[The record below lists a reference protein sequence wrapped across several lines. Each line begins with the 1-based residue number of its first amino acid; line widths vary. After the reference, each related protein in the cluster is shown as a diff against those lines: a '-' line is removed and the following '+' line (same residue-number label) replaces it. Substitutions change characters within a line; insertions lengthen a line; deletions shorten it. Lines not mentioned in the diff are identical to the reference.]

1 MRRTRLDEDIKP
13 VTEFRENAASLI
25 RHVQETK
32 RTLVLTQRGHSA
44 AVLLDVG
51 EYEKLV
57 GELELRREIEAA
69 EKEISEGKGI
79 PHEEVE
85 ARIRELVQSLDRDR

>member
-1 MRRTRLDEDIKP
+1 LDEDIRP

-57 GELELRREIEAA
+57 GELELRRKVEAA
-69 EKEISEGKGI
+69 EREIAEGQGI
-79 PHEEVE
+79 PQEEVE
-85 ARIRELVQSLDRDR
+85 ERILALAQRLDRDR

>member
-1 MRRTRLDEDIKP
+1 LDEDIRP

-25 RHVQETK
+25 RQVQESK
-32 RTLVLTQRGHSA
+32 RPLVLTQRGHSA

-57 GELELRREIEAA
+57 GELELRRQIETA
-69 EKEISEGKGI
+69 EKELDAGQGLA
-79 PHEEVE
+79 HEQVAE
-85 ARIRELVQSLDRDR
+85 RIIELAQRLDRGR

>member
-1 MRRTRLDEDIKP
+1 MRRTRLDEDIRP

-25 RHVQETK
+25 RQVQETK
-32 RTLVLTQRGHSA
+32 RALVLTQRGHSA

-57 GELELRREIEAA
+57 GELELRRRVEAA
-69 EKEISEGKGI
+69 EKEIAEGKGI
-79 PHEEVE
+79 PQEEVE
-85 ARIRELVQSLDRDR
+85 ERILELAQRLDRER

>member
-1 MRRTRLDEDIKP
+1 MDEDIRP

-25 RHVQETK
+25 RQVQESK
-32 RTLVLTQRGHSA
+32 RPLVLTQRGHSA

-57 GELELRREIEAA
+57 GELELRRQIETA
-69 EKEISEGKGI
+69 EKELDAGQGLA
-79 PHEEVE
+79 HEQVAE
-85 ARIRELVQSLDRDR
+85 RIIELAQRLDRGR

>member
-1 MRRTRLDEDIKP
+1 MDEDIRP

-25 RHVQETK
+25 RQVRETK
-32 RTLVLTQRGHSA
+32 RALVLTQRGHSA

-57 GELELRREIEAA
+57 GELELRRRVEAA
-69 EKEISEGKGI
+69 EKEIAEGKGI
-79 PHEEVE
+79 PQEEVE
-85 ARIRELVQSLDRDR
+85 ERILELAQRLDRER

>member
-1 MRRTRLDEDIKP
+1 LDEDIRP

-25 RHVQETK
+25 RQVQQTK
-32 RTLVLTQRGHSA
+32 RALVLTQRGHSA

-51 EYEKLV
+51 EYERML

-69 EKEISEGKGI
+69 EREIAEGKGV
-79 PHEEVE
+79 PHEEV
-85 ARIRELVQSLDRDR
+85 AKRIIELAQRLDRER

>member
-57 GELELRREIEAA
+57 GELELRREVEAA
-69 EKEISEGKGI
+69 EQELAEGRGI
-79 PHEEVE
+79 PHEKVAENVL
-85 ARIRELVQSLDRDR
+85 ELAQRLDRGR

>member
-1 MRRTRLDEDIKP
+1 MRRPRLDEDIRP

-25 RHVQETK
+25 RQVQETK
-32 RTLVLTQRGHSA
+32 RALVLTQRGHSA

-51 EYEKLV
+51 EYEKLL

-69 EKEISEGKGI
+69 EREIAEGKGV
-79 PHEEVE
+79 PHEEVAKRITE
-85 ARIRELVQSLDRDR
+85 LARRLDGER